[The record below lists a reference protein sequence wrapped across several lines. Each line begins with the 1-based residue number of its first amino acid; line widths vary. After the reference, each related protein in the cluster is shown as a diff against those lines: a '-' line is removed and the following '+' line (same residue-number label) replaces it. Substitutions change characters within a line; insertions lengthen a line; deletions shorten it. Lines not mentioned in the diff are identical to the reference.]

1 MSLVVKKI
9 PIGPTPQEMVEEEEK
24 EEKPQSPPTKTEEQ
38 TSEIDAIV
46 DNLPKKYQLRAREL
60 LLRNDFNYNDSGEI
74 VWDDGETG
82 SSIHDLL
89 ELYFDRK
96 KREISGE
103 PYDFDRFV
111 LVVKK
116 TKSTKSRKKKKSV
129 DMNVKW
135 LNYLD

>member
-9 PIGPTPQEMVEEEEK
+9 PIGPPPQEMMEEEEE
-24 EEKPQSPPTKTEEQ
+24 EEKPQSLPTKTEQQ

-46 DNLPKKYQLRAREL
+46 DNLVKKYQLRAREL
-60 LLRNDFNYNDSGEI
+60 LLRNDFNYNDDGQIVWEDGEI
-74 VWDDGETG
+74 G

-116 TKSTKSRKKKKSV
+116 TKSTKSKKKKKSV
-129 DMNVKW
+129 DLNAKW
-135 LNYLD
+135 LSYMD